1 MNYEALEMD
10 VVLFS
15 AEDVIDESYNYI
27 PQDSDMAD
35 WLP

>member
-15 AEDVIDESYNYI
+15 AEDVIDESYNQL
-27 PQDSDMAD
+27 PKDNDMGD

>member
-1 MNYEALEMD
+1 MKYEALEMD

-15 AEDVIDESYNYI
+15 AEDVIDESYTAI
-27 PQDSDMAD
+27 PQDSDMGD

>member
-1 MNYEALEMD
+1 MKYEALEMD

-27 PQDSDMAD
+27 PQDDNQAS